1 MASIRKV
8 VHIDAPADR
17 VWAAL
22 RDWGSLH
29 RVLVPGFVTDAQL
42 DGGDRIVTFFNG
54 FVARERLVSSDDQAR
69 RLVYAIPEGSFE
81 HYNGSVQVFED
92 GPARC
97 RVLWLIDLL
106 PNTLADQVR
115 GMAEHGTGAM
125 KQTLSQL
132 GRGAA

>member
-29 RVLVPGFVTDAQL
+29 RVLVPGFVTDAQV

-54 FVARERLVSSDDQAR
+54 FVARERLVTLDDAER
-69 RLVYAIPEGSFE
+69 RLVWSVVEGPYT
-81 HYNGSVQVFED
+81 HHNAAAQVVDEGDTCVFTWVAD
-92 GPARC
+92 F
-97 RVLWLIDLL
+97 L
-106 PNTLADQVR
+106 PDELTTR
-115 GMAEHGTGAM
+115 IEPMME
-125 KQTLSQL
+125 
-132 GRGAA
+132 RGAQTVKETLELA